1 MNIGILNAGGDCPGL
16 NAVIEGAVAAA
27 TARGWKVY
35 GFYDGFEG
43 LLSTPENE
51 RWRILTPEN
60 CHNIRSMGG
69 TILGTVNK
77 GNFTV
82 KSGVG
87 GRMQIADEVLQ
98 RSKDTVKSGVGG
110 RMQIADDVL
119 QRSKDTVKRL
129 DLSAL
134 IVVGGDGSQTIGLE
148 LRQIGLPIVGVPKT
162 IDNDLGSTDY
172 TFGFWTAVSI
182 VSENLDRLR
191 TTAFSHQRMMVVEVM
206 GRHAGWIALYGGIA
220 GGADVILL
228 PEIEFTLEDIVRKV
242 ELLKALGQREI
253 IVVVSEGAKI
263 GGKLLTLDE
272 ETKGEVRLGG
282 IASFLSTK
290 LETITGIETRYCV
303 LGHIQRGGSPIPFD
317 RVLGV
322 RCGAKAIDLI
332 EEGKFGETVALHRV
346 DMVSIRTLHIVD
358 SQSQLVEAAREIG
371 ISFGD
376 ASS

>member
-16 NAVIEGAVAAA
+16 NAVIEGAVGAAA
-27 TARGWKVY
+27 SRGWTVY

-43 LLSTPENE
+43 LLSTEQDE
-51 RWRILTPEN
+51 RWRILTPAN
-60 CHNIRSMGG
+60 CLNIRSMGG
-69 TILGTVNK
+69 TVLGTVNK

-82 KSGVG
+82 KSGVD
-87 GRMQIADEVLQ
+87 GRMKIADEVLKKS
-98 RSKDTVKSGVGG
+98 RETV
-110 RMQIADDVL
+110 D
-119 QRSKDTVKRL
+119 RL
-129 DLSAL
+129 GLKAL

-172 TFGFWTAVSI
+172 TFGFWTAVSV
-182 VSENLDRLR
+182 VSGNLDRLR
-191 TTAFSHQRMMVVEVM
+191 TTADSHQRMMVVEVM

-220 GGADVILL
+220 GGADVILI
-228 PEIEFTLEDIVRKV
+228 PEIEFKLEEIVRKV

-253 IVVVSEGAKI
+253 LVVVSEGAKI

-303 LGHIQRGGSPIPFD
+303 LGHVQRGGSPIPFD

-322 RCGAKAIDLI
+322 RCGAKAIELI
-332 EEGKFGETVALHRV
+332 EEGRFGDTVALSRNEIVSMPIEDAVRQLHLV
-346 DMVSIRTLHIVD
+346 DEK
-358 SQSQLVEAAREIG
+358 SQLVEAAKEIG

-376 ASS
+376 E

>member
-87 GRMQIADEVLQ
+87 GRMQIAD
-98 RSKDTVKSGVGG
+98 
-110 RMQIADDVL
+110 DVL

-148 LRQIGLPIVGVPKT
+148 LRHIGLPIVGVPKT

-346 DMVSIRTLHIVD
+346 DMVSMPIEEAVRTLHIVD
-358 SQSQLVEAAREIG
+358 SQSQLVKAAREIG

>member
-16 NAVIEGAVAAA
+16 NAVIEGAVGAA
-27 TARGWKVY
+27 TSRGWTVY

-43 LLSTPENE
+43 LLSTPDNE
-51 RWRILTPEN
+51 RWRILTPAN
-60 CHNIRSMGG
+60 CLNIRSQGG

-98 RSKDTVKSGVGG
+98 KSRETVE
-110 RMQIADDVL
+110 
-119 QRSKDTVKRL
+119 RL

-172 TFGFWTAVSI
+172 TFGFWTAVSV
-182 VSENLDRLR
+182 VSSNLDRLR
-191 TTAFSHQRMMVVEVM
+191 TTADAHQRMLVVEVM

-220 GGADVILL
+220 GGADVILI
-228 PEIEFTLEDIVRKV
+228 PEIEFKLEEIVRKV

-253 IVVVSEGAKI
+253 LVVVSEGAKI

-303 LGHIQRGGSPIPFD
+303 LGHVQRGGAPIPFD

-332 EEGKFGETVALHRV
+332 EEGKFGDTVALEHNEIISMPIEDAVRSLHLV
-346 DMVSIRTLHIVD
+346 DGN
-358 SQSQLVEAAREIG
+358 SQLVEAAKEIG

-376 ASS
+376 E

>member
-16 NAVIEGAVAAA
+16 NAVIEGAVGAAS
-27 TARGWKVY
+27 ARGWTVY

-51 RWRILTPEN
+51 RWRILTPES
-60 CHNIRSMGG
+60 CLNIRSTGG

-87 GRMQIADEVLQ
+87 GRMQIADDVLA
-98 RSKDTVKSGVGG
+98 RSKATVE
-110 RMQIADDVL
+110 
-119 QRSKDTVKRL
+119 RL
-129 DLSAL
+129 GLSAL
-134 IVVGGDGSQTIGLE
+134 IVVGGDGSQTIGQE

-162 IDNDLGSTDY
+162 IDNDLGATDY
-172 TFGFWTAVSI
+172 TFGFWTAVSV
-182 VSENLDRLR
+182 VSKQLDRLR
-191 TTAFSHQRMMVVEVM
+191 TTAYSHQRIMVVEAM
-206 GRHAGWIALYGGIA
+206 GRHAGWIALYGGIS
-220 GGADVILL
+220 GGADVILI
-228 PEIEFTLEDIVRKV
+228 PEIPFTLEDVVRKV
-242 ELLKALGQREI
+242 ELTKALGQREI
-253 IVVVSEGAKI
+253 IIVVSEGATI

-282 IASFLSTK
+282 IAAFLSTK

-303 LGHIQRGGSPIPFD
+303 LGHTQRGGSPIPFD

-332 EEGKFGETVALHRV
+332 EEGKFGETVALHRT
-346 DMVSIRTLHIVD
+346 DMVSMPIEEAVRTLHLVD
-358 SQSQLVEAAREIG
+358 SKSQLIEAAREIG

-376 ASS
+376 AGDAPES

>member
-27 TARGWKVY
+27 TARGWTVY

-51 RWRILTPEN
+51 RYEILTPKV
-60 CHNIRSMGG
+60 CHNIRSQGG

-82 KSGVG
+82 KSGIG
-87 GRMQIADEVLQ
+87 GRMQIATDVLK
-98 RSKDTVKSGVGG
+98 RSKETV
-110 RMQIADDVL
+110 D
-119 QRSKDTVKRL
+119 RL
-129 DLSAL
+129 ELKAL

-148 LRQIGLPIVGVPKT
+148 LRHIGLPIVGVPKT
-162 IDNDLGSTDY
+162 IDNDLGATDY

-182 VSENLDRLR
+182 VSQNLDRLR

-220 GGADVILL
+220 GGADVILM

-253 IVVVSEGAKI
+253 LVVVSEGAKI

-282 IASFLSTK
+282 IAAFLSTK

-332 EEGKFGETVALHRV
+332 EEGKFGDTVALHRI
-346 DMVSIRTLHIVD
+346 DMVSMPIEEAVRTLHLVD
-358 SQSQLVEAAREIG
+358 GNSQLVQAAKEIG
-371 ISFGD
+371 VSFGD
-376 ASS
+376 ESLHAKV

>member
-16 NAVIEGAVAAA
+16 NAVIEGAVGAASS
-27 TARGWKVY
+27 RGWTVY
-35 GFYDGFEG
+35 GFHDGFEG

-51 RWRILTPEN
+51 RYQLLTPES
-60 CHNIRSMGG
+60 CHNIRALGG

-87 GRMQIADEVLQ
+87 GRMQIAEEVLEA
-98 RSKDTVKSGVGG
+98 SKATVE
-110 RMQIADDVL
+110 
-119 QRSKDTVKRL
+119 RL
-129 DLSAL
+129 HLSAL

-162 IDNDLGSTDY
+162 IDNDLGATDY
-172 TFGFWTAVSI
+172 TFGFMTAVEI
-182 VSENLDRLR
+182 VSQNLDRLR

-206 GRHAGWIALYGGIA
+206 GRHAGWIALYGGVA

-228 PEIEFTLEDIVRKV
+228 PEIEFTLEEIVQKV
-242 ELLKALGQREI
+242 ELMKALGKREI
-253 IVVVSEGAKI
+253 IVVVSEGARL
-263 GGKLLTLDE
+263 GGELVVLDE

-282 IASFLSTK
+282 IAAFLSTK

-303 LGHIQRGGSPIPFD
+303 LGHTQRGGSPIPFD

-322 RCGAKAIDLI
+322 RCGAKAIELI
-332 EEGKFGETVALHRV
+332 EEGKFGYTVALDRTHMAATPIEDAV
-346 DMVSIRTLHIVD
+346 KTLHLVD
-358 SQSQLVEAAREIG
+358 NQNQLVEAARETG
-371 ISFGD
+371 ICFGD
-376 ASS
+376 NDSLWGL

>member
-16 NAVIEGAVAAA
+16 NAVIEGAVGAA
-27 TARGWKVY
+27 TSRGWTVY

-43 LLSTPENE
+43 LLSTPDNE
-51 RWRILTPEN
+51 RWRILTPAN
-60 CHNIRSMGG
+60 CLNIRSQGG

-98 RSKDTVKSGVGG
+98 KSRETVE
-110 RMQIADDVL
+110 
-119 QRSKDTVKRL
+119 RL

-172 TFGFWTAVSI
+172 TFGFWTAVSV
-182 VSENLDRLR
+182 VSSNLDRLR
-191 TTAFSHQRMMVVEVM
+191 TTADAHQRMMVVEVM

-220 GGADVILL
+220 GGADVILI
-228 PEIEFTLEDIVRKV
+228 PEIEFKLEEIVRKV

-253 IVVVSEGAKI
+253 LVVVSEGAKI

-282 IASFLSTK
+282 ITSFLSTK

-303 LGHIQRGGSPIPFD
+303 LGHVQRGGAPIPFD

-332 EEGKFGETVALHRV
+332 EEGKFGDTVALEHNEIISMPIEDAVRSLHLV
-346 DMVSIRTLHIVD
+346 DGN
-358 SQSQLVEAAREIG
+358 SQLVEAAKEIG

-376 ASS
+376 E

>member
-1 MNIGILNAGGDCPGL
+1 MKEQWAPLFIHVVTQKG
-16 NAVIEGAVAAA
+16 
-27 TARGWKVY
+27 K

-43 LLSTPENE
+43 LLSTPEDE
-51 RWRILTPEN
+51 RWRILTPAN
-60 CHNIRSMGG
+60 CLNIRSHGG

-82 KSGVG
+82 KSGVD
-87 GRMQIADEVLQ
+87 GRMQIAQSVLD
-98 RSKDTVKSGVGG
+98 RSRETVE
-110 RMQIADDVL
+110 
-119 QRSKDTVKRL
+119 RL
-129 DLSAL
+129 GLSAL

-148 LRQIGLPIVGVPKT
+148 LQQIGLPIVGVPKT

-172 TFGFWTAVSI
+172 TFGFWTAVSV
-182 VSENLDRLR
+182 VSNALDRLR
-191 TTAFSHQRMMVVEVM
+191 TTAVSHQRMMIVEVM

-220 GGADVILL
+220 GGADVILI
-228 PEIEFTLEDIVRKV
+228 PEIEFKLEEIVRKV

-253 IVVVSEGAKI
+253 LLVVSEGAKI

-303 LGHIQRGGSPIPFD
+303 LGHVQRGGSPIPFD
-317 RVLGV
+317 RILGV
-322 RCGAKAIDLI
+322 RCGSKAIDLI
-332 EEGKFGETVALHRV
+332 DEGKFGETVALLRNEIVSMPIADAVRSLHLV
-346 DMVSIRTLHIVD
+346 DGN
-358 SQSQLVEAAREIG
+358 SQLVEAAKEIG

-376 ASS
+376 E

>member
-1 MNIGILNAGGDCPGL
+1 M
-16 NAVIEGAVAAA
+16 
-27 TARGWKVY
+27 
-35 GFYDGFEG
+35 
-43 LLSTPENE
+43 
-51 RWRILTPEN
+51 
-60 CHNIRSMGG
+60 CHNIRSQGG

-82 KSGVG
+82 KSGIG
-87 GRMQIADEVLQ
+87 GRMQIAGDVLK
-98 RSKDTVKSGVGG
+98 RSKETV
-110 RMQIADDVL
+110 D
-119 QRSKDTVKRL
+119 RL
-129 DLSAL
+129 ELKAL

-148 LRQIGLPIVGVPKT
+148 LRHIGLPIVGVPKT
-162 IDNDLGSTDY
+162 IDNDLGATDY

-182 VSENLDRLR
+182 VSQNLDRLR

-220 GGADVILL
+220 GGADVILM

-253 IVVVSEGAKI
+253 LVVVSEGAKI

-282 IASFLSTK
+282 IAAFLSTK

-332 EEGKFGETVALHRV
+332 EEGKFGDTVALHRIY
-346 DMVSIRTLHIVD
+346 MVSMPIEEAVRTLHLVD
-358 SQSQLVEAAREIG
+358 GNSQLVQAAKEIG
-371 ISFGD
+371 VSFGD
-376 ASS
+376 ESLHAKV

>member
-1 MNIGILNAGGDCPGL
+1 
-16 NAVIEGAVAAA
+16 
-27 TARGWKVY
+27 
-35 GFYDGFEG
+35 
-43 LLSTPENE
+43 
-51 RWRILTPEN
+51 
-60 CHNIRSMGG
+60 
-69 TILGTVNK
+69 
-77 GNFTV
+77 
-82 KSGVG
+82 
-87 GRMQIADEVLQ
+87 MQIAEEVLE
-98 RSKDTVKSGVGG
+98 RSKE
-110 RMQIADDVL
+110 
-119 QRSKDTVKRL
+119 TVKRL
-129 DLSAL
+129 GLSAL

-191 TTAFSHQRMMVVEVM
+191 TTAYSHQRMMVVEVM

-253 IVVVSEGAKI
+253 IIVVSEGAKI

-303 LGHIQRGGSPIPFD
+303 LGHTQRGGSPIPFD

-332 EEGKFGETVALHRV
+332 EEGKFGETVALHRI
-346 DMVSIRTLHIVD
+346 DMVSMPIEDAVRTLHIVD

>member
-16 NAVIEGAVAAA
+16 NAVIEGAVGAA
-27 TARGWKVY
+27 TSRGWKVI

-43 LLSTPENE
+43 LLSTPDNE
-51 RWRILTPEN
+51 RWRELTPEN
-60 CHNIRSMGG
+60 CHNIRSQGG

-87 GRMQIADEVLQ
+87 GRMQIAEEVLE
-98 RSKDTVKSGVGG
+98 RSKATVE
-110 RMQIADDVL
+110 
-119 QRSKDTVKRL
+119 RL
-129 DLSAL
+129 GLSAL
-134 IVVGGDGSQTIGLE
+134 IVVGGDGSQTIGQE

-162 IDNDLGSTDY
+162 IDNDLGATDY
-172 TFGFWTAVSI
+172 TFGFWTAVSV
-182 VSENLDRLR
+182 VSKQLDRLR
-191 TTAFSHQRMMVVEVM
+191 TTAYSHQRMMVVEVM
-206 GRHAGWIALYGGIA
+206 GRHAGWIALYGGIS
-220 GGADVILL
+220 GGADVILI
-228 PEIEFTLEDIVRKV
+228 PEIPFTLEDVVRKV
-242 ELLKALGQREI
+242 ELTKALGQREI
-253 IVVVSEGAKI
+253 IIVVSEGATI

-282 IASFLSTK
+282 IAAFLSTK

-303 LGHIQRGGSPIPFD
+303 LGHTQRGGSPIPFD

-332 EEGKFGETVALHRV
+332 EEGKFGETVALNRT
-346 DMVSIRTLHIVD
+346 DMVSMPIEEAVRTLHLVD
-358 SQSQLVEAAREIG
+358 SKSQLIEAAREIG

-376 ASS
+376 AADMK

>member
-27 TARGWKVY
+27 SARGWKVY

-43 LLSTPENE
+43 LLSTPDNE

-60 CHNIRSMGG
+60 CHNIRSEGG

-87 GRMQIADEVLQ
+87 GRMQIAE
-98 RSKDTVKSGVGG
+98 
-110 RMQIADDVL
+110 DVL

-148 LRQIGLPIVGVPKT
+148 LRHIGLPIVGVPKT

-332 EEGKFGETVALHRV
+332 EEGKFGETVALNRIN
-346 DMVSIRTLHIVD
+346 MVSMPIEDAVRTLHLVD
-358 SQSQLVEAAREIG
+358 SQSQLVEAAKEIG

-376 ASS
+376 ASK

>member
-16 NAVIEGAVAAA
+16 NAVIEGAVGAA
-27 TARGWKVY
+27 TCRGWNVI

-51 RWRILTPEN
+51 RWKVLTPEN
-60 CHNIRSMGG
+60 CHNIRSTGG

-87 GRMQIADEVLQ
+87 GRMQIAQDVLE
-98 RSKDTVKSGVGG
+98 RSKATVE
-110 RMQIADDVL
+110 
-119 QRSKDTVKRL
+119 RL
-129 DLSAL
+129 GLSAL

-148 LRQIGLPIVGVPKT
+148 LRHIGLPIVGVPKT
-162 IDNDLGSTDY
+162 IDNDLGATDY
-172 TFGFWTAVSI
+172 TFGFWTAVSV

-191 TTAFSHQRMMVVEVM
+191 TTAYSHQRMMVVEVM

-220 GGADVILL
+220 GGADVILM
-228 PEIEFTLEDIVRKV
+228 PEIQFTLEDIVRKV

-282 IASFLSTK
+282 IAAFLSTK

-303 LGHIQRGGSPIPFD
+303 LGHIQRGGAPIPFD

-322 RCGAKAIDLI
+322 RCGAKAIELI
-332 EEGKFGETVALHRV
+332 EEGKFGYTVALDRI
-346 DMVSIRTLHIVD
+346 DMVSMPIADAVRTLHLVD
-358 SQSQLVEAAREIG
+358 SNSQLVEAAKEIG

-376 ASS
+376 DSN

>member
-16 NAVIEGAVAAA
+16 NAVIEGAVGAA
-27 TARGWKVY
+27 TSRGWTVY

-43 LLSTPENE
+43 LLSTPDNE
-51 RWRILTPEN
+51 RWRILTPAN
-60 CHNIRSMGG
+60 CLNIRSQGG

-87 GRMQIADEVLQ
+87 GRMQIAEEVLQ
-98 RSKDTVKSGVGG
+98 KSRETVE
-110 RMQIADDVL
+110 
-119 QRSKDTVKRL
+119 RL
-129 DLSAL
+129 GLSAL

-172 TFGFWTAVSI
+172 TFGFWTAVSV
-182 VSENLDRLR
+182 VSSNLDRLR
-191 TTAFSHQRMMVVEVM
+191 TTADAHQRMMVVEVM

-220 GGADVILL
+220 GGADVILI
-228 PEIEFTLEDIVRKV
+228 PEIEFKLEEIVRKV

-253 IVVVSEGAKI
+253 LVVVSEGAKI

-303 LGHIQRGGSPIPFD
+303 LGHVQRGGAPIPFD

-332 EEGKFGETVALHRV
+332 EEGKFGDTVALEHNEIISMPIEDAVRSLHLV
-346 DMVSIRTLHIVD
+346 DGN
-358 SQSQLVEAAREIG
+358 SQLVEAAKEIG

-376 ASS
+376 E

>member
-16 NAVIEGAVAAA
+16 NAVIEGAVGAAS
-27 TARGWKVY
+27 ARGWTVY

-51 RWRILTPEN
+51 RWRILTPES
-60 CHNIRSMGG
+60 CLNIRSTGG
-69 TILGTVNK
+69 TNLGTVNK

-87 GRMQIADEVLQ
+87 GRMQIAEDVLA
-98 RSKDTVKSGVGG
+98 RSKATVE
-110 RMQIADDVL
+110 
-119 QRSKDTVKRL
+119 RL
-129 DLSAL
+129 GLSAL
-134 IVVGGDGSQTIGLE
+134 IVVGGDGSQTIGQE

-162 IDNDLGSTDY
+162 IDNDLGATDY
-172 TFGFWTAVSI
+172 TFGFWTAVSV
-182 VSENLDRLR
+182 VSKQLDRLR
-191 TTAFSHQRMMVVEVM
+191 TTAYSHQRIMVVEAM
-206 GRHAGWIALYGGIA
+206 GRHAGWIALYGGIS
-220 GGADVILL
+220 GGADVILI
-228 PEIEFTLEDIVRKV
+228 PEIPFTLEDVVRKV
-242 ELLKALGQREI
+242 ELTKALGQREI
-253 IVVVSEGAKI
+253 IIVVSEGATI

-282 IASFLSTK
+282 IAAFLSTK

-303 LGHIQRGGSPIPFD
+303 LGHTQRGGSPIPFD

-332 EEGKFGETVALHRV
+332 EEGKFGETVALHRT
-346 DMVSIRTLHIVD
+346 DMVSMPIEEAVRTLHLVD
-358 SQSQLVEAAREIG
+358 SKSQLIEAAREIG

-376 ASS
+376 AEDAPAS

>member
-27 TARGWKVY
+27 SARGWKVY

-43 LLSTPENE
+43 LLSTPDNE
-51 RWRILTPEN
+51 RWRILTPEHS
-60 CHNIRSMGG
+60 HNLRSEGG
-69 TILGTVNK
+69 TMLGTVNK

-87 GRMQIADEVLQ
+87 GRMQIAE
-98 RSKDTVKSGVGG
+98 
-110 RMQIADDVL
+110 DVL

-148 LRQIGLPIVGVPKT
+148 LRHIGLPIVGVPKT

-332 EEGKFGETVALHRV
+332 EEGKFGETVALNRIN
-346 DMVSIRTLHIVD
+346 MVSMPIEDAVRTLHLVD
-358 SQSQLVEAAREIG
+358 SQSQLVEAAKEIG

-376 ASS
+376 ASK